1 MKNIILI
8 LAFLISSVG
17 VFAQEDSVIAVIPPV
32 EYQQQIKKEKV
43 QLIDVR
49 TPEEFAA
56 GHIEGA
62 KNIDFKADD
71 FQKKF
76 ADFSKDEPLY
86 LYCRSGNRSGK
97 AAKELA
103 KLGFQNI
110 VDLEGGYLSWQE
122 LSNKE

>member
-1 MKNIILI
+1 MKNIIFT
-8 LAFLISSVG
+8 LAFFISSVG
-17 VFAQEDSVIAVIPPV
+17 AFAQEDTVIAVIPPV

-62 KNIDFKADD
+62 KNIDFKAAD

-76 ADFSKDEPLY
+76 AEFSKEEPVY

-122 LSNKE
+122 FSKNK